1 MESSVAKADD
11 SLDQRIQEF
20 RDYATSSSAARQLA
34 EKCRDYKDGNQL
46 SEEERKALKKRKQPP
61 VIDNKIQDKCDTLIG
76 IEQQTR
82 TDPKAYPRTPEHE
95 EAADAATDALRYVK
109 DDNSFTEVTTA
120 AYENLVVEGLCA
132 GEVIVEKNKGKYAQ
146 VCMKRIRWD
155 RLYYDPHSL
164 ELDFSDAAYK
174 GFFTW
179 MYTSKAE
186 TMWPEKK
193 AVIAEC
199 FAGNQQTEGDT
210 FDDKPRFMV
219 TSGNRAR
226 IQIFTVYFRES
237 EKWMRAVWCS
247 GGYLEGPEPS
257 NYKNEDGEP
266 DCCIEL
272 QATYK
277 DRDGNPYGAVQRWID
292 LQDAHNKRHSKML
305 HLLNTKQIHAEKGAY
320 PDVKKARE
328 QLHMPDGFVERIKGF
343 ESEIVTNLD
352 MAQGQFQLLQYTDA
366 QLSMTGPNAALM
378 GQTGDISGRAK
389 QLDQQAGTLMTAP
402 LSNAHRSWKL
412 RMYRHAWNRIRQYW
426 TSEMWIRVTDD
437 EDNVRFVG
445 LNQPMMLGD
454 VAAQQLKKDQQ
465 TPPEQKHAMVQQMA
479 ADPRMQ
485 QPAIKD
491 GKPMLK
497 NNVAEMDVDIIIDE
511 APDTI
516 TVQAEEFE
524 KLVRLAES
532 GQVQIPPKAL
542 ITASQLRS
550 QTKKQIVDQMSG
562 ANDPMAQQMTAM
574 QQKLGELEV
583 ALKAAQVRKT
593 EADAAKS
600 EAATVESQV
609 DASVKV
615 ATFTTPDAGA
625 GTGAAAGSKPAGKT
639 QVSVN

>member
-1 MESSVAKADD
+1 LESSVEKSDD
-11 SLDQRIQEF
+11 GLEERIQEF
-20 RDYATSSSAARQLA
+20 RDYSTSTSAARALA
-34 EKCRDYKDGNQL
+34 ERCRDYKDGDQL
-46 SEEERKALKKRKQPP
+46 SEEELKALKRRKQPP
-61 VIDNKIQDKCDTLIG
+61 VIDNKIQDKCDTLTG

-95 EAADAATDALRYVK
+95 KAADAATDALRYVK

-120 AYENLVVEGLCA
+120 AHENLIVEGLCA
-132 GEVIVEKNKGKYAQ
+132 GEVIIEKRKGKYAR
-146 VCMKRIRWD
+146 VRMKRIRWD

-164 ELDFSDAAYK
+164 ELDFSDASYR

-179 MYTSKAE
+179 MDLSKAKLE
-186 TMWPEKK
+186 WPGK
-193 AVIAEC
+193 ADILDAC
-199 FAGNQQTEGDT
+199 FSGESLTEGDT
-210 FDDKPRFMV
+210 FEDKPRFSV
-219 TSGNRAR
+219 ISGKRKRVQA
-226 IQIFTVYFRES
+226 FTTYYREAG
-237 EKWMRAVWCS
+237 KWMRAVWVV

-277 DRDGNPYGAVQRWID
+277 DRDGNPYGNVKRWLD

-305 HLLNTKQIHAEKGAY
+305 HLLNTKQLHTERGAF
-320 PDVKKARE
+320 PDINKARNE
-328 QLHMPDGFVERIKGF
+328 LHKPDGVIEYTPGMK
-343 ESEIVTNLD
+343 SEIITNLD

-366 QLSMTGPNAALM
+366 QLSATGPNAALQ
-378 GQTGDISGRAK
+378 GQTGDLSGRAK
-389 QLDQQAGTLMTAP
+389 QLDQQAGSLMIAP
-402 LSNAHRSWKL
+402 LANAHRSWKL

-426 TSEMWIRVTDD
+426 TGEMWIRVTDD
-437 EDNVRFVG
+437 EENVRFVG
-445 LNQPMMLGD
+445 LNQPVLVGD
-454 VAAQQLKKDQQ
+454 MAAEQLQKENMPD
-465 TPPEQKHAMVQQMA
+465 EQKKAMVQQMA

-485 QPAIKD
+485 QPVIEN
-491 GKPMLK
+491 GKPKLK

-524 KLVRLAES
+524 KIVRLAES

-550 QTKKQIVDQMSG
+550 QTKKLIMDQLSG
-562 ANDPMAQQMTAM
+562 ADDPMAKQMAEM
-574 QQKLGELEV
+574 QAKLGELEV
-583 ALKAAQVRKT
+583 ALKEAQVRKT
-593 EADAAKS
+593 VAEASKS

-615 ATFTTPDAGA
+615 AEFTSPQ
-625 GTGAAAGSKPAGKT
+625 TGQPAAKT

>member
-1 MESSVAKADD
+1 MESSVATPDD
-11 SLDQRIQEF
+11 SLAERIQEF
-20 RDYATSSSAARQLA
+20 RDYATSTSTARATA

-46 SEEERKALKKRKQPP
+46 SAEEHKALKKRKQPP

-82 TDPKAYPRTPEHE
+82 TDPKAYPRTPKHE

-109 DDNSFTEVTTA
+109 DDNAFTEVTTA
-120 AYENLVVEGLCA
+120 AFENLIVEGLCA
-132 GEVIVEKNKGKYAQ
+132 GEVIIEKRKGKYAK

-164 ELDFSDAAYK
+164 ELDFSDAGYK
-174 GFFTW
+174 GFFIW
-179 MYTSKAE
+179 MATSKAE
-186 TMWPEKK
+186 VLWPDKK
-193 AVIAEC
+193 AVIGEC
-199 FAGNQQTEGDT
+199 FAGNEQTEGDT

-219 TSGNRAR
+219 MSEKRPR
-226 IQIFTVYFRES
+226 IQIFTVYFRER

-277 DRDGNPYGAVQRWID
+277 DREGNPYGNVKRWLD

-305 HLLNTKQIHAEKGAY
+305 HLLNTKQLHAEKGAFG
-320 PDVKKARE
+320 DDINKARAE
-328 QLHMPDGFVERIKGF
+328 LHKPDGVIEYTPGF
-343 ESEIVTNLD
+343 KSEIVTNLD

-366 QLSMTGPNAALM
+366 QLSATGPNAALM

-389 QLDQQAGTLMTAP
+389 QLDQQAGSLMIAP
-402 LSNAHRSWKL
+402 LANAHRSWKL
-412 RMYRHAWNRIRQYW
+412 RMTRHAWNRVRQYW
-426 TSEMWIRVTDD
+426 TAPMWIRVTDD

-445 LNQPMMLGD
+445 LNQPTTHGEL
-454 VAAQQLKKDQQ
+454 AAKKLAKQQMPD
-465 TPPEQKHAMVQQMA
+465 EQKAAMVQQLA
-479 ADPRMQ
+479 ADPQAQ
-485 QPAIKD
+485 QRVVEND
-491 GKPMLK
+491 
-497 NNVAEMDVDIIIDE
+497 VAEMDVDIIIDE

-524 KLVRLAES
+524 KIVRLAES

-550 QTKKQIVDQMSG
+550 QTKKQIMDQMSG
-562 ANDPMAQQMTAM
+562 ADDPAAQQRAEM
-574 QQKLGELEV
+574 QQVMEKLTA
-583 ALKAAQVRKT
+583 ALLAAQVRNENASASQK
-593 EADAAKS
+593 EAAAVESHIDAA
-600 EAATVESQV
+600 
-609 DASVKV
+609 VKT
-615 ATFTTPDAGA
+615 ATFTNGDANEAAGGAPGA
-625 GTGAAAGSKPAGKT
+625 GKPAGKT

>member
-1 MESSVAKADD
+1 MESSVAKSDD
-11 SLDQRIQEF
+11 SLDQRLQEF
-20 RDYATSSSAARQLA
+20 RDYASSSTNSRALA

-46 SEEERKALKKRKQPP
+46 SGEERKALRKRKQPP

-95 EAADAATDALRYVK
+95 KAADAATDALRYVK

-120 AYENLVVEGLCA
+120 AYENLIVEGLCA
-132 GEVIVEKNKGKYAQ
+132 GEVIVEKRKDKYAQ

-164 ELDFSDAAYK
+164 ELDFSDANYK

-179 MYTSKAE
+179 MDTPKAE
-186 TMWPEKK
+186 SMWPKK
-193 AVIAEC
+193 KGVIGEC
-199 FAGNQQTEGDT
+199 FAGSERTEGDT

-219 TSGNRAR
+219 TSGKRSR
-226 IQIFTVYFRES
+226 IQIFTVYFREN

-305 HLLNTKQIHAEKGAY
+305 HLLNTKQLHAEKGAFE
-320 PDVKKARE
+320 DLNKARAE
-328 QLHMPDGFVERIKGF
+328 LHKPDGVIEYVPGMK
-343 ESEIVTNLD
+343 SEIVTNLD

-445 LNQPMMLGD
+445 LNQPVLVGDML
-454 VAAQQLKKDQQ
+454 AEQLPQDM
-465 TPPEQKHAMVQQMA
+465 PPEQKQAAVQQIA
-479 ADPRMQ
+479 ADPRSR
-485 QPAIKD
+485 QPVVEN
-491 GKPMLK
+491 GKSKLK

-524 KLVRLAES
+524 KIVRLAES

-550 QTKKQIVDQMSG
+550 QTKKLIMDQLSG
-562 ANDPMAQQMTAM
+562 ANDPMAQQMAAL
-574 QQKLGELEV
+574 QAKLGELEV

-600 EAATVESQV
+600 EASAVETQV
-609 DASVKV
+609 DSSVKV
-615 ATFTTPDAGA
+615 AEFTSPQAQ
-625 GTGAAAGSKPAGKT
+625 PAQKT